1 MPVWI
6 RVGIRVP
13 GSSTP
18 ISTSAAANTMFS
30 IGPRPLINL
39 PATLA
44 GRLGLDVRGARLL
57 MTARDAGGRPL
68 PVYELGVVEVRVEVP
83 DRETDWVRAVAV
95 HLGGSVV
102 LLNDVLIEELGVV
115 PERPGTGLWRF
126 RDEPPDR
133 LRRSAEPEYW
143 P

>member
-1 MPVWI
+1 
-6 RVGIRVP
+6 
-13 GSSTP
+13 
-18 ISTSAAANTMFS
+18 MFS

-44 GRLGLDVRGARLL
+44 SRLGFDVRAARLL

-68 PVYELGVVEVRVEVP
+68 PIYELGLVEVKVEVP
-83 DRETDWVRAVAV
+83 DRETDWVRAIAI

-102 LLNDVLIEELGVV
+102 LLNDVLIEELGLV

-126 RDEPPDR
+126 RDESSDS